1 MSKSLIGKKL
11 GMTQVF
17 SESGESVPVTV
28 IEAGP
33 CVVTQVKT
41 EEKDGYSAVQLAY
54 GEVKPNKIN
63 KPQKG
68 IFEKLG
74 VKPKKHI
81 KEFRNLNFENVE
93 PGDKL
98 TVDQFE
104 TGDLVN
110 VSGISKGKG
119 FAGNVKRHNHATG
132 PKTHGSRA
140 YRIPGSIGATDAS
153 RVFKGQK
160 LPGRMGHDQVQM
172 ENLQIVKVMKEDN
185 VLLVKG
191 SIPGPKKG
199 IITIESID

>member
-11 GMTQVF
+11 GMTQIF
-17 SESGESVPVTV
+17 NEDGESIPVTV

-41 EEKDGYSAVQLAY
+41 EEKNGYSAVQIAY

-68 IFEKLG
+68 IFDKLG

-81 KEFRNLNFENVE
+81 KEFRNLNMENIE

-104 TGDLVN
+104 IGDLVN

-119 FAGNVKRHNHATG
+119 FAGNIKRHNHGTG

-172 ENLQIVKVMKEDN
+172 QNLQVIKVMKEDN
-185 VLLVKG
+185 VILVKG
-191 SIPGPKKG
+191 SVPGPKKG
-199 IITIESID
+199 IIRIESVD